1 MTEFDW
7 QYLPPLLKGAWLTVL
22 LCLASGFVGS
32 VIGMAL
38 GLARTSGNLV
48 ARGVS
53 GLYVNLIRGLPVLII
68 LLFMYYVLPL
78 VAPSFTFSRAFT
90 AIVGLSVYAG
100 AYIAEIVRG
109 SIEAVPKGQSEA
121 AEALGMNYLVKFRY
135 VIVPQAMRIIVPP
148 AAGFLIS
155 LVKASSLV
163 SVIGYVELT
172 KSARIASTQNQNPLV
187 TFAVAAVL
195 YFVICYPVSLLG
207 RRYERRSGL
216 QFEGASI

>member
-1 MTEFDW
+1 MDFDW
-7 QYLPPLLKGAWLTVL
+7 QYLPALLRGAWLTIVL
-22 LCLASGFVGS
+22 CVVSGAIGS
-32 VIGMAL
+32 VIGLAL
-38 GLARTSGNLV
+38 GLAKTSHNLL
-48 ARGVS
+48 ARGIS

-109 SIEAVPKGQSEA
+109 SIEAVPKGQTEA
-121 AEALGMNYLVKFRY
+121 AEALGMNYFVKFRY

-155 LVKASSLV
+155 LVKASALV

-172 KSARIASTQNQNPLV
+172 KSARIASTLNQNPLA
-187 TFAVAAVL
+187 TFAVAAAL
-195 YFVICYPVSLLG
+195 YFLICYPVSLLG
-207 RRYERRSGL
+207 RRYERRAGL
-216 QFEGASI
+216 RFEGASI